1 MAVTIAGRTFR
12 GPLSTPV
19 PAPYIHPAPLPP
31 NFCLDVQQLGT
42 DYFGRALVKVS
53 TIDRHRFNPD
63 LLVSLAGSEGRA
75 PTPADFSPLKGI
87 FQPQK
92 PFDDSTVFEGF
103 DALARTPEGEPFT
116 LGISY
121 VRESDG
127 AASTFLLQ
135 EIVARA
141 KGG

>member
-1 MAVTIAGRTFR
+1 M
-12 GPLSTPV
+12 
-19 PAPYIHPAPLPP
+19 
-31 NFCLDVQQLGT
+31 
-42 DYFGRALVKVS
+42 KVS

-103 DALARTPEGEPFT
+103 DALARTPEGEPFFGGT
-116 LGISY
+116 YFPKATRYGLPGFTDLLKRVDHALRMLIGEYLKEKSEAL
-121 VRESDG
+121 RIQNSRGSAG
-127 AASTFLLQ
+127 AGTT
-135 EIVARA
+135 
-141 KGG
+141 